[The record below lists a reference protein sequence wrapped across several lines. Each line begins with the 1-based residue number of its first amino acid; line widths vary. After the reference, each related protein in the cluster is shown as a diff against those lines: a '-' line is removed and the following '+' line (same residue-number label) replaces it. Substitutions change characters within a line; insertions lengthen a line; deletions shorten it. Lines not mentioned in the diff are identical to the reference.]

1 MVTHSSILAWKI
13 QIPGVTKESDMTG
26 QLNSI
31 IMDSP
36 KLLFLKVWKLLTGLR
51 KKRHRCMCEGEKEGR
66 KGGEG
71 ERGKG
76 RKKRREKRRERKV
89 RKRKGRGDWG
99 GKERHYDEK
108 GISNLGHHHPRQK
121 PLSTFYQY

>member
-1 MVTHSSILAWKI
+1 MTVKI
-13 QIPGVTKESDMTG
+13 G
-26 QLNSI
+26 
-31 IMDSP
+31 
-36 KLLFLKVWKLLTGLR
+36 LKIET
-51 KKRHRCMCEGEKEGR
+51 EKEI
-66 KGGEG
+66 E
-71 ERGKG
+71 EIESGKG
-76 RKKRREKRRERKV
+76 RKKRRDKRRERKV